1 VQRCH
6 TAITEVSRHLVPY
19 YQKQENN
26 TSSPQVV
33 NTPGT
38 SSFIT
43 KDSRINILVIIMHY
57 RTLQNNS

>member
-1 VQRCH
+1 
-6 TAITEVSRHLVPY
+6 LVPY

-33 NTPGT
+33 NTLGT

-57 RTLQNNS
+57 RTLKNNSKSIQFCSKK